1 MVVRGGALGPGV
13 HNSPSVSASSDLEQ
27 PEMPAVCIKQEPEKA
42 DVKARELFSL
52 CRAV

>member
-1 MVVRGGALGPGV
+1 MRGGALGPGV
-13 HNSPSVSASSDLEQ
+13 HNSPSVAASSDLEQ
-27 PEMPAVCIKQEPEKA
+27 PEMPAVGVKQEPGEA